1 MTTPDTR
8 PDPRFWKQLELVN
21 EALPE
26 GASAAAGP
34 EGAGPGSAVAPR
46 FAYLAGHI
54 LVRAPDVSRAIEIV
68 ERAEP
73 EEGDVHVSWPSVD
86 GQERVATRRLAL
98 GRRNVFRALEA
109 LEREKVHATLVHL
122 VSVSGVNLCP
132 GDEPVPASAP
142 VTPPSGPRAHGANV
156 TVTVMDTGL
165 VHDYL
170 AHAWLDASTG
180 TPNIP
185 MVDGDV
191 TTPAEE
197 LEQDGTIK
205 PYTGHG
211 TFIAGVVR
219 RVAPATD
226 VRVYNTFPY
235 AGAVPE
241 DELGLAILQ
250 TLDAHGWPD
259 IISLS
264 AGASTDRAQAL
275 LGLADF
281 VTELVAH
288 PGTVLVAAAGNDG
301 VTDPFWPAALAGEP
315 VNTGGDV
322 VVSVGALREDGQ
334 GRACFSNHGSW
345 VKVYA
350 PGERLVNAY
359 TSGDYL
365 YDYPASTACRHHSP
379 ALYPG
384 CTCVA
389 PFSDGDKETF
399 TGLARWSGTSFATPI
414 IAAVIAARV
423 SQAQVTSRQAAKDLV
438 DGLLAVPDLS
448 GLVQ

>member
-1 MTTPDTR
+1 MSTPDTR

-26 GASAAAGP
+26 DARAAAGP
-34 EGAGPGSAVAPR
+34 EGAEPGSPVAPR
-46 FAYLAGHI
+46 YAYLAGHI
-54 LVRAPDVSRAIEIV
+54 LVRAADVSRAIEIA
-68 ERAEP
+68 ERNQP
-73 EEGDVHVSWPSVD
+73 QEGNVRVAWPSED
-86 GQERVATRRLAL
+86 GQDRVTVRRLAL

-132 GDEPVPASAP
+132 GDEPMPAASP
-142 VTPPSGPRAHGANV
+142 PMPPSGPRAHGAGV

-170 AHAWLDASTG
+170 THTWLDASTG

-185 MVDGDV
+185 MVGGDV
-191 TTPAEE
+191 TTPAQE
-197 LEQDGTIK
+197 LELDGTIRS
-205 PYTGHG
+205 YTGHG

-226 VRVYNTFPY
+226 VRVHNTFPY

-250 TLDAHGWPD
+250 TLDTHGWPD

-264 AGASTDRAQAL
+264 AGASTERTQAL

-281 VTELVAH
+281 VTELTGH

-301 VTDPFWPAALAGEP
+301 VTDPFWPAALADEP
-315 VNTGGDV
+315 VNAGGDV

-334 GRACFSNHGSW
+334 GRACFSNHGGW

-365 YDYPASTACRHHSP
+365 YDYPASAVCRFHAP

-384 CTCVA
+384 CTCLA
-389 PFSDGDKETF
+389 PFSVGDKETF

-414 IAAVIAARV
+414 IAGVLAARM

-438 DGLLAVPDLS
+438 DGVLAVPDLS
-448 GLVQ
+448 GML